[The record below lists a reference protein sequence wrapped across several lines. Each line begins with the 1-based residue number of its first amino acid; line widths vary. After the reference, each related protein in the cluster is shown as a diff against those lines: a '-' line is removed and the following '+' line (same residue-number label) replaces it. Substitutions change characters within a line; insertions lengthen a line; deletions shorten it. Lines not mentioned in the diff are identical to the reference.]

1 MANTPTNDMISDDY
15 RRQLQEKHAT
25 DSEWGNTGIRL
36 YGTLL
41 EMIDRTNA
49 QSVLDYGCGKGLVG
63 TRFREEQKQ
72 PGNKYAHVDFRE
84 YDPGIPGKDLADTSA
99 DVLFN
104 TDVLEHIEPEF
115 LDNVLADMARRTNKA
130 AFMLIS
136 CVSAFHRLPDGHDLA
151 ELPLEAVAGVPGV
164 VVDAG
169 ASADRAAIGPDA
181 FAGLDLQGKAV
192 LVRTGWDRHFGTEA
206 YGDPSHPHLTGAAA
220 EALVAAGP
228 TVVGIDS
235 VNIDGT
241 SGGERPVHTLLL
253 AASIYPLEHLTGLD
267 QLDQPDFEVFAVPPK
282 VRGMGTFP
290 VRAFARWP

>member
-1 MANTPTNDMISDDY
+1 MSPRLVDLSQTIEDGMVTYPGLPAPVISDHLSREASREQYAPGYEFQIGHIDMV
-15 RRQLQEKHAT
+15 
-25 DSEWGNTGIRL
+25 SNTGT
-36 YGTLL
+36 Y
-41 EMIDRTNA
+41 
-49 QSVLDYGCGKGLVG
+49 LDV
-63 TRFREEQKQ
+63 
-72 PGNKYAHVDFRE
+72 P
-84 YDPGIPGKDLADTSA
+84 
-99 DVLFN
+99 
-104 TDVLEHIEPEF
+104 
-115 LDNVLADMARRTNKA
+115 
-130 AFMLIS
+130 
-136 CVSAFHRLPDGHDLA
+136 FHRLPDGHDLA